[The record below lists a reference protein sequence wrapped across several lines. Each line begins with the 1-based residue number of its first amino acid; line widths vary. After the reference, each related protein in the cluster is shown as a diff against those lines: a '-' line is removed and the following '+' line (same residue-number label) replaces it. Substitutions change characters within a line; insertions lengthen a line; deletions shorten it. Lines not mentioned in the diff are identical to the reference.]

1 MANSTFNGPIR
12 SENGFEQISI
22 ADVTG
27 VVTTN
32 FDIDASGNI
41 DSSGSIATSSTL
53 TARRPIITT
62 WEASGAITSALTIA
76 QSGSI
81 VLIHG
86 TLDNVV
92 NIPASSGANTGAY
105 FDFLVTTA
113 VGSGKTTTVAI
124 PAATG
129 STFYLQ
135 AQLAAG
141 TAANPVITNS
151 GDTFTFVAATA
162 VGARCRITCVSD
174 NGTGQV
180 WMATS
185 VGTPISTVA

>member
-27 VVTTN
+27 AVTTN
-32 FDIDASGNI
+32 FDIDSSGNI
-41 DSSGSIATSSTL
+41 DSSGTIATSSTL

>member
-1 MANSTFNGPIR
+1 MANTTFAGPVR
-12 SENGFEQISI
+12 SEGGFEQ
-22 ADVTG
+22 VTKNATTG
-27 VVTTN
+27 AYTTN
-32 FDIDASGNI
+32 FDVDASGAI
-41 DSSGSIATSSTL
+41 STSSTL
-53 TARRPIITT
+53 SARQPIITT
-62 WEASGAITSALTIA
+62 WEAAGAITDALTIA

-86 TLDNVV
+86 TLDNVI
-92 NIPASSGANTGAY
+92 NIPAASSANTGAY

-113 VGSGKTTTVAI
+113 VGSGKTTTIAI
-124 PAATG
+124 PVAAG

-174 NGTGQV
+174 DGTGQV

>member
-1 MANSTFNGPIR
+1 MANSTFNGPVR

-22 ADVTG
+22 ADATG
-27 VVTTN
+27 VITTN

-113 VGSGKTTTVAI
+113 VGGATTTTIVI
-124 PAATG
+124 PTASG

-141 TAANPVITNS
+141 TAANPVITNV

>member
-1 MANSTFNGPIR
+1 MANSTFNGPVR
-12 SENGFEQISI
+12 SENGFEQISV
-22 ADVTG
+22 AAATG

-41 DSSGSIATSSTL
+41 SSSGTIA
-53 TARRPIITT
+53 ARQPIITT

-86 TLDNVV
+86 TLNNII

-113 VGSGKTTTVAI
+113 VGGATTTTIVI
-124 PAATG
+124 PTASG

-141 TAANPVITNS
+141 TAANPVITNV
-151 GDTFTFVAATA
+151 GDTFTFVANTA
-162 VGARCRITCVSD
+162 VGARCRIACVSD

>member
-1 MANSTFNGPIR
+1 MANSTFIGPVR

-22 ADVTG
+22 ADATG
-27 VVTTN
+27 VITTN

-41 DSSGSIATSSTL
+41 DSSGTIATSSTL

-141 TAANPVITNS
+141 TAANPVITNA

>member
-1 MANSTFNGPIR
+1 MANSTFNGPVR

-41 DSSGSIATSSTL
+41 DSSGTIATSSTL

-141 TAANPVITNS
+141 TAANPVITNA

>member
-141 TAANPVITNS
+141 TAANPVITNA

>member
-41 DSSGSIATSSTL
+41 DSSGTIATSSTL

-141 TAANPVITNS
+141 TAANPVITNA